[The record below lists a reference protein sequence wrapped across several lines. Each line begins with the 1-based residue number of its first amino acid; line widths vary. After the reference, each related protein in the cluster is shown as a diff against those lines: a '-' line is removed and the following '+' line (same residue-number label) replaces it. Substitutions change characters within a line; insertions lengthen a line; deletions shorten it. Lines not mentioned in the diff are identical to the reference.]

1 MTKDKLKIGM
11 EVIINDVFLHGKVQ
25 GYTGIITNFSEP
37 SYCVTIKLH
46 KKFKEESEL
55 YLYPDEFECINKT
68 GEQLLLFE
76 LT

>member
-1 MTKDKLKIGM
+1 MTKYKLKVGM
-11 EVIINDVFLHGKVQ
+11 EVILNNVFLAGKVQ

-37 SYCVTIKLH
+37 LYCVTIRLH
-46 KKFKEESEL
+46 KKFREESEL
-55 YLYPDEFECINKT
+55 YLYPDEFECINKV